1 MSYSCIS
8 IPTCWLSS
16 ERLDEYNPLI
26 KKNPVS
32 QSSGMFVSYFTN
44 RGEFCYSNDLF
55 RKPNQEYICNSED
68 EFEQMIAQAKLEG
81 IL

>member
-8 IPTCWLSS
+8 VPTCWLSS
-16 ERLDEYNPLI
+16 EKLDEYNPLV
-26 KKNPVS
+26 KKNHLS
-32 QSSGMFVSYFTN
+32 QSSGMFVSYFTK
-44 RGEFCYSNDLF
+44 RDEFSYSNDLF

-68 EFEQMIAQAKLEG
+68 EFEQMIAQARLEE